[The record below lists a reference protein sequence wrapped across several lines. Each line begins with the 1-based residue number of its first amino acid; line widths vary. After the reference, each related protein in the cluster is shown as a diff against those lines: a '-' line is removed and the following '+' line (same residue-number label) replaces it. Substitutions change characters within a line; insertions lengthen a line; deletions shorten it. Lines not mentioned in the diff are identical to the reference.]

1 MNLTPAVQTGIYLQ
15 QSATGRVTLH
25 VHDFDLSPDDP
36 LPAALFPADAT
47 PHSGKARY
55 YVSTCM
61 IIEYGRDESRWPPL
75 ARKFVGESRPDLSW

>member
-1 MNLTPAVQTGIYLQ
+1 MNFTPAVQAGAYLQ
-15 QSATGRVTLH
+15 QSVTGRVYLH
-25 VHDFDLSPDDP
+25 VHDFDFSPDDP
-36 LPAALFPADAT
+36 LPATLFPAETT

-75 ARKFVGESRPDLSW
+75 AQKFVRED